1 MEVLIVDY
9 DMGNLGSL
17 HNSLQSLKANVLIS
31 DNPQQLST
39 ATHIILPGQGTFKDG
54 MAALHEKG
62 WVEALQAAHQQGK
75 PMLGICLGMQLFAS
89 KGFEGGD
96 VAGLNLIPGEVR
108 KLEAKPN
115 FRIPHMGWNS
125 VQFTQ
130 PSVVFENI
138 TDCADFYFCH
148 SYHYMTEPSAVLGV
162 TEYDITLNSII
173 GTGNILGV
181 QFHPE
186 KSAVPGK
193 QLIENFLK
201 YYHA

>member
-1 MEVLIVDY
+1 MKVLIVDY

-54 MAALHEKG
+54 MAALREKG

-89 KGFEGGD
+89 KGFEGGEI
-96 VAGLNLIPGEVR
+96 AGLNLIPGEVQ
-108 KLEAKPN
+108 KLNAKPN

-138 TDCADFYFCH
+138 TDRADFYFCH
-148 SYHYMTEPSAVLGV
+148 SYHYMTESSAVLGV
-162 TEYDITLNSII
+162 TDYNIALNSII
-173 GTGNILGV
+173 GTDNILGV